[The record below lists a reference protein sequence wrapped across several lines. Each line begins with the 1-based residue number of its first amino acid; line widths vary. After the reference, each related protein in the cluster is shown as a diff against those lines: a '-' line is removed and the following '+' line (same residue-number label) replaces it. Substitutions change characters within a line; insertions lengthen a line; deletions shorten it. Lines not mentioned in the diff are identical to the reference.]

1 MTDADHVDVQKLGEA
16 IAELQDA
23 QLAERNDLARVRS
36 RLLSPPLRRGISWR
50 WALAPAVL
58 VALALGWV
66 AFLRE
71 PQALTVAVGGAAV
84 EAGGWVAADAEAQQ
98 IEFSDGSEIR
108 LEPSSG
114 VRVAELDANGAAL
127 DLQRGSMHVRVV
139 HRDDDTRWRVA
150 AGPFTVEVVGTAFD
164 VAWDPAQ
171 QRFGL
176 HLEEGSVRV
185 AGPTVEERIVEVG
198 ETLSVEVERQ
208 RVQVVLQV
216 PEHEETSRVV
226 EVPEVEI
233 EARPQAHR
241 PQKLHIDWREL
252 ARQARHREAVAAAN
266 WDRELA
272 TATAQDL
279 LLLGDSARLGGAPAK
294 ANIAYLGVRERF
306 TSTPEAAQ
314 AAFLLGRLAMR
325 TGDPG
330 SGAAWFERSIAEDT
344 DGPYAMVARGR
355 LIDAYRRAGNE
366 VAARRAALDYLDTH
380 PSGPHANLA
389 RSLQLEGSTE

>member
-1 MTDADHVDVQKLGEA
+1 MNDDDVDVSRLGTA
-16 IAELQDA
+16 VAELQDE
-23 QLAERNDLARVRS
+23 QLSERDDLARVRS
-36 RLLSPPLRRGISWR
+36 RLLSPPPRRGIAWGWTLVPAS
-50 WALAPAVL
+50 LA
-58 VALALGWV
+58 ALALAWFG
-66 AFLRE
+66 FFHE
-71 PQALTVAVGGAAV
+71 PRALEVSVGG
-84 EAGGWVAADAEAQQ
+84 EALDVGAWVAADADAREVQ
-98 IEFSDGSEIR
+98 FSDGSEIR

-139 HRDDDTRWRVA
+139 HRDEDTEWRVA

-176 HLEEGSVRV
+176 HLEEGRVRV

-198 ETLSVEVERQ
+198 ETLSVELERQ

-216 PEHEETSRVV
+216 PEDEDTERVV

-233 EARPQAHR
+233 EARPQQPR
-241 PQKLHIDWREL
+241 PQKLHIDWRQL

-279 LLLGDSARLGGAPAK
+279 LLLGDSARLGGSPAK

-306 TSTPEAAQ
+306 VGTPEAAQ

-330 SGAAWFERSIAEDT
+330 SGAAWFERSIAEDD

-366 VAARRAALDYLDTH
+366 VAARRSAAGYLDAH

-389 RSLQLEGSTE
+389 RSLQEGMTE

>member
-1 MTDADHVDVQKLGEA
+1 MSEHDEVDVERLGEA
-16 IAELQDA
+16 IAELQDQ

-36 RLLSPPLRRGISWR
+36 RLLSPPPRRGIAWGWASVPASLA
-50 WALAPAVL
+50 ALAIAWF
-58 VALALGWV
+58 G
-66 AFLRE
+66 FLRE
-71 PQALTVAVGGAAV
+71 PQALTFSVEGAPLDEGA
-84 EAGGWVAADAEAQQ
+84 WIAADVDTREVR
-98 IEFSDGSEIR
+98 FSDGSEIR

-114 VRVAELDANGAAL
+114 VRVAELDADGAQL

-139 HRDDDTRWRVA
+139 HRDEDTEWRVA

-176 HLEEGSVRV
+176 HLEEGRVRV

-198 ETLSVEVERQ
+198 ETLSVELERQ

-216 PEHEETSRVV
+216 PEDEDPDRVV
-226 EVPEVEI
+226 EIPEVEI
-233 EARPQAHR
+233 EARPRPRR
-241 PQKLHIDWREL
+241 PQKLRIDWREL

-279 LLLGDSARLGGAPAK
+279 LLLGDSARLGGAPSR
-294 ANIAYLGVRERF
+294 ANIAYRGVRERF
-306 TSTPEAAQ
+306 ADTPAAAQ

-330 SGAAWFERSIAEDT
+330 SGAAWFERSIAEDS

-366 VAARRAALDYLDTH
+366 VAARRSALDYLDAH

-389 RSLQLEGSTE
+389 RSLQEGMAE